1 MIKTIA
7 VIVSLFAA
15 FVFIPVIASAA
26 APNMQDGQWEITTTM
41 EMKGMPANM
50 SRPFTYTH
58 CMTRNDAVPQKRE
71 KNKDCTI
78 KNQKVVGNTVSWE
91 MVCKEK
97 DGSVMESTGKI
108 TYRGDKFNG
117 TMKAKMTGKERGN
130 MVINY
135 KMSGRRLGP
144 CTEK

>member
-1 MIKTIA
+1 
-7 VIVSLFAA
+7 
-15 FVFIPVIASAA
+15 
-26 APNMQDGQWEITTTM
+26 M